1 MTLRLSS
8 LNGRAQIVVSHNDH
22 TAHVVDLEKS
32 SGNVLSKDPMSA
44 YENWDAIRHFAT
56 TLTTDGTEIEISSLD
71 SPVPKPRQIFAVG
84 LNYRQHAIE
93 FGLDI
98 PPSPLV
104 FTKFQSSIGSPFAQI
119 PLTNERS
126 DWEVELVLVVGRGGR
141 SISRDHAWDHI
152 AGICVGQDISNRVE
166 QFTTNPPQF
175 CLGKSFENH
184 TVFGPWVVDAQ
195 SVPNKD
201 GLKISCFV
209 SGREVQS
216 SNTGDLIFSVSE
228 IVEYLSNIVEL
239 YPGDVIYTG
248 TPSGIGNSRQPPEF
262 LKQGDVIASVLES
275 VGTITNVCV

>member
-1 MTLRLSS
+1 MTLRLTS
-8 LNGRAQIVVSHNDH
+8 LNGRAHIVVSHNDH
-22 TAHVVDLEKS
+22 TARVVDLETS
-32 SGNVLSKDPMSA
+32 SKGTISADPMKV
-44 YENWDAIRHFAT
+44 YENWDVVRDFEAMN
-56 TLTTDGTEIEISSLD
+56 TDQGIEVEISSLD
-71 SPVPKPRQIFAVG
+71 SPAPRPRQIFAVG

-104 FTKFQSSIGSPFAQI
+104 FTKFQSSIGGPFSQI

-126 DWEVELVLVVGRGGR
+126 DWEVELVLIVGRGGR

-175 CLGKSFENH
+175 CLGKSFQNH
-184 TVFGPWVVDAQ
+184 TIFGPWVVDAQ
-195 SVPNKD
+195 AIPKKD
-201 GLKISCFV
+201 TLDISCFV
-209 SGREVQS
+209 NDREVQS
-216 SNTGDLIFSVSE
+216 SNTCDLIFSVSE

-248 TPSGIGNSRQPPEF
+248 TPSGIGNSRKPPEF
-262 LKQGDVIASVLES
+262 LKKGDVIVSILES

>member
-8 LNGRAQIVVSHNDH
+8 LNGRAQIVASHNDH
-22 TAHVVDLEKS
+22 TAHVVDLET
-32 SGNVLSKDPMSA
+32 LSKGAMSSDPMSA
-44 YENWDAIRHFAT
+44 YENWDMVRDLAA
-56 TLTTDGTEIEISSLD
+56 TLTTEGTEIEISSLD
-71 SPVPKPRQIFAVG
+71 SPVPHPRQIFAVG

-104 FTKFQSSIGSPFAQI
+104 FTKFQSSIGDPFATI

-126 DWEVELVLVVGRGGR
+126 DWEVELVLIVGRGGR
-141 SISRDHAWDHI
+141 SISRDHAWNHI

-195 SVPNKD
+195 AIPNRD
-201 GLKISCFV
+201 SLNISCLV
-209 SGREVQS
+209 NDREVQS

-228 IVEYLSNIVEL
+228 IVEYLSHIVEL

-248 TPSGIGNSRQPPEF
+248 TPSGIGNSRKPPEF
-262 LKQGDVIASVLES
+262 LKKGDVIVSTLES